1 MAVVKATSADVD
13 LMARRSERKRKVK
26 ARRGCRLSAT
36 LELIGHGR
44 IAQILKAS
52 APSGR

>member
-13 LMARRSERKRKVK
+13 LLARRSEQKRKVK
-26 ARRGCRLSAT
+26 ASRGSLLVGNVGINRRGQ
-36 LELIGHGR
+36 

-52 APSGR
+52 GPSGR